1 MKLAQKTKKDGT
13 SSMSKNKPYGKKLT
27 YNQLMTA
34 LGETVRGL
42 QQAYHRIANLEQY
55 VAAYIEH
62 RKTGK
67 RFNRWLEKQH
77 EAASKANEARRNEE
91 TVKQDL
97 AGTAADEGRGTE
109 GIRPR

>member
-1 MKLAQKTKKDGT
+1 
-13 SSMSKNKPYGKKLT
+13 MSKNKPQGKKLT
-27 YNQLMTA
+27 YNQLMAA

-55 VAAYIEH
+55 IAAYIEH

-77 EAASKANEARRNEE
+77 EAAQKEHDARKNEA
-91 TVKQDL
+91 VDKKDL
-97 AGTAADEGRGTE
+97 AGAATDERRRTE
-109 GIRPR
+109 GIRAGQ